1 MCAPNMLS
9 IRKSATKEEK
19 EAAAAFLAM
28 YLSYET
34 QARAAK
40 DMSYNLS
47 VRRDVL
53 EEQVASMPT
62 VSYLYLIGEVKI
74 GDNMDIERDR
84 ATLEELIESA
94 RPRNGFPRELSDILW
109 EELDQYFAGS
119 ITEDMLMEHL
129 ENRVGLYLGERK

>member
-1 MCAPNMLS
+1 MLFRS
-9 IRKSATKEEK
+9 
-19 EAAAAFLAM
+19 
-28 YLSYET
+28 
-34 QARAAK
+34 
-40 DMSYNLS
+40 MSYNLS